1 MLLPKNTTIFILFI
15 LVILSSMYHY
25 LSHIRL
31 LFNSRKIQIS
41 NTPVD
46 LPNVVVHLDFKGMPP
61 KLSYLKSLLPKL
73 HGLGVTGFL
82 VEYEDMF
89 PYEGRLV
96 NLRAK
101 YAYSK
106 TEVCVYT

>member
-1 MLLPKNTTIFILFI
+1 
-15 LVILSSMYHY
+15 MYHY

-46 LPNVVVHLDFKGMPP
+46 LPNVVVHLDLKGMPP

-73 HGLGVTGFL
+73 HELGVTGFL

-101 YAYSK
+101 YAYKK
-106 TEVCVYT
+106 TEVCVYR